1 MERNNTIDIAR
12 GIGMLGIV
20 MLHMQLVITYPF
32 GASAV
37 SLFFLI
43 SGYLMKP
50 IANKIAYIK
59 NRLKRLLVPYG
70 FTALMMLLCGVL
82 GNTIFPTD
90 KSNGQVA
97 LEWIYAAFYG
107 AGDPY
112 TEPFYI
118 KSIGGIWF
126 LLATLWAVIF
136 MQWIIEKN
144 RVWQIICV
152 TALFVAGAATARLLW
167 LPFSIQSGMCSTAY
181 MYVGYLAREGLP
193 WLKKQ
198 GKVVRGG
205 FLLFCVAACIGFYF
219 FFEDFWL
226 VHCEFSHGIFDI
238 IGSLGAGVCYL
249 IISAVISRYF
259 RILGKGLA
267 FVGKYSIVIL
277 CVHIVELEAFPWGD
291 IVNILIDH
299 GVSEY
304 MATAILLRLFKILW
318 IAAATIFCIYC
329 PITQK
334 IFGIK
339 KHGRK

>member
-50 IANKIAYIK
+50 IANKIDYIK

-82 GNTIFPTD
+82 ANTIFPTG

-126 LLATLWAVIF
+126 
-136 MQWIIEKN
+136 
-144 RVWQIICV
+144 
-152 TALFVAGAATARLLW
+152 FVGN
-167 LPFSIQSGMCSTAY
+167 S
-181 MYVGYLAREGLP
+181 VGRYFYAMDYR
-193 WLKKQ
+193 KKQ
-198 GKVVRGG
+198 GLADYLCHSVVCSRGCNG
-205 FLLFCVAACIGFYF
+205 QIIMAAFLVYSLVCVLQLICMLAIWPGR
-219 FFEDFWL
+219 D
-226 VHCEFSHGIFDI
+226 SHG
-238 IGSLGAGVCYL
+238 
-249 IISAVISRYF
+249 
-259 RILGKGLA
+259 
-267 FVGKYSIVIL
+267 
-277 CVHIVELEAFPWGD
+277 
-291 IVNILIDH
+291 
-299 GVSEY
+299 
-304 MATAILLRLFKILW
+304 
-318 IAAATIFCIYC
+318 
-329 PITQK
+329 
-334 IFGIK
+334 
-339 KHGRK
+339 